1 MALQGSGAISFA
13 NIQTEF
19 GGSNPIGINE
29 YYRNGAN
36 VTGNNTSVPTSGTID
51 MADFYGT
58 SLLQPYETTD
68 LFGDNSGVFLFRLN
82 NTTAEAQGNAGAMSA
97 FGGSGSINYSTDTP
111 NSSKI
116 SHSFNH
122 LTNGRSLR
130 TTNTGS
136 VNDSSFTISMW
147 MKSAFH
153 GSNDF
158 AMFQFDDGSNV
169 NGSWFGKANHGA
181 EVGYFPRN
189 TSGGG
194 GFNRMS
200 NSSSQLLLNNTWQ
213 HFMFTVNGSGNSS
226 NFYIDNGLRGKTV
239 GSNTPPETE
248 SKFLLG
254 IRRDSNAGQRK
265 NWKVC
270 QVRLFNKVLSSS
282 ERSTVYNELL

>member
-1 MALQGSGAISFA
+1 MPLPSSGLLSYQD
-13 NIQTEF
+13 IQNEF
-19 GGSNPIGINE
+19 GGSHPISINE
-29 YYRNGAN
+29 YYDAADGIPASGAIGVN
-36 VTGNNTSVPTSGTID
+36 SFHGKSN
-51 MADFYGT
+51 
-58 SLLQPYETTD
+58 LQSYEITD
-68 LFGDNSGVFLFRLN
+68 PFGDSSGVFLFRLN

-122 LTNGRSLR
+122 LRNGRSLR

-158 AMFQFDDGSNV
+158 HMFQFDDGSNV
-169 NGSWFGKANHGA
+169 NGSIFGKANHGTQ
-181 EVGYFPRN
+181 VGYFPRN

-194 GFNRMS
+194 GFVRMTNATS
-200 NSSSQLLLNNTWQ
+200 TLLNNTWQ

-226 NFYIDNGLRGKTV
+226 NFYIDNALQSKTV
-239 GSNTPPETE
+239 GSNSPPETE
-248 SKFLLG
+248 SIFNLG
-254 IRRDSNAGQRK
+254 IRRDQYAGFRQ

-282 ERSTVYNELL
+282 ERSTIYNELL

>member
-1 MALQGSGAISFA
+1 MPLPSSGTLSYQD
-13 NIQTEF
+13 IQDEF
-19 GGSNPIGINE
+19 GGSHPISINE
-29 YYRNGAN
+29 YYGAAAGIPASGAIG
-36 VTGNNTSVPTSGTID
+36 VNN
-51 MADFYGT
+51 FYGT
-58 SLLQPYETTD
+58 SNLQPYEITD
-68 LFGDNSGVFLFRLN
+68 PFGDNSGVFLFRLN

-147 MKSAFH
+147 LKSAFH

-169 NGSWFGKANHGA
+169 NGSWFGKANHGSQ
-181 EVGYFPRN
+181 VGYFPRN

-194 GFNRMS
+194 GFTRMS
-200 NSSSQLLLNNTWQ
+200 SGGSTLLNNTWQ

-226 NFYIDNGLRGKTV
+226 NFYIDNALQSKTV
-239 GSNTPPETE
+239 GSSNPPETE

-254 IRRDSNAGQRK
+254 IRRDANSGQRK